1 MSRRGPARGGFR
13 PSLLRGALIFFALF
27 AILLSPRAARAQ
39 TVAEQTPPRTAT
51 FEWDSTKKELYV
63 SLAFRDGLDQEIQR
77 KLSRGLP
84 TTIVFTGAL
93 FRRGGKA
100 PVSTTV
106 QTCKITWHVWD
117 EAYRVEVTRPE
128 GNRTRWTTTL
138 EGVLRRCAE
147 VTRLLVATS
156 REVQLGTSVFLRGRV
171 DVNPVSPEILE
182 KIKLWVSRPAR
193 TGTAA
198 PGDALFSTF
207 TGLFMQR
214 VGEAERII
222 EVVTFELVPILG
234 GVTKG
239 EI

>member
-1 MSRRGPARGGFR
+1 VSPRGPARDGPR
-13 PSLLRGALIFFALF
+13 PSRLRGALFLLALF
-27 AILLSPRAARAQ
+27 VVVLSPGEARAQ
-39 TVAEQTPPRTAT
+39 AVAEQTPPRTAT

-63 SLAFRDGLDQEIQR
+63 SLAFRDGVDQEIQR

-93 FRRGGKA
+93 FRRGGKT

-128 GNRTRWTTTL
+128 GSRTRWTTTL

-156 REVQLGTSVFLRGRV
+156 REVQFGTPVFLRGRV

-222 EVVTFELVPILG
+222 EVVTFELMPILG
-234 GVTKG
+234 GAAKG

>member
-1 MSRRGPARGGFR
+1 MSRDRKARRAERCSSWLFLVACSFLCLSLR
-13 PSLLRGALIFFALF
+13 PRLALGDE
-27 AILLSPRAARAQ
+27 PEPRRAA
-39 TVAEQTPPRTAT
+39 
-51 FEWDSTKKELYV
+51 FEWDAAKNELFV
-63 SLAFRDGLDQEIQR
+63 SLAFRDGVDDEIQR

-84 TTIVFTGAL
+84 TTIVFTGTL
-93 FRRGGKA
+93 YRRDVKG

-117 EAYRVEVTRPE
+117 EAYRVEVTRPD
-128 GNRTRWTTTL
+128 GSRTRWTTTI

-147 VTRLLVATS
+147 VTRLLVAT
-156 REVQLGTSVFLRGRV
+156 RKEVPFGAPVFLRARV
-171 DVNPVSPEILE
+171 DVNPLSAEILE

-193 TGTAA
+193 TGTAT

-214 VGEAERII
+214 VGEAER
-222 EVVTFELVPILG
+222 VLDLVTFEMVPVVG
-234 GVTKG
+234 GAPKN

>member
-1 MSRRGPARGGFR
+1 MKAGRKRARAIGWR
-13 PSLLRGALIFFALF
+13 ARALLVALIAGFALT
-27 AILLSPRAARAQ
+27 PRRARAED
-39 TVAEQTPPRTAT
+39 AAAPRTAG
-51 FEWDSTKKELYV
+51 FEWDTARRELFV
-63 SLAFRDGLDQEIQR
+63 SLAFRDVVDDEIQR

-84 TTIVFTGAL
+84 TTIVFTGTL
-93 FRRGGKA
+93 FRHGSRT

-117 EAYRVEVTRPE
+117 EAYRLEVTRPD

-156 REVQLGTSVFLRGRV
+156 KEVAVGAPVFLRARV
-171 DVNPVSPEILE
+171 VVNPLSPEILE
-182 KIKLWVSRPAR
+182 KIKVWVSRPAR
-193 TGTAA
+193 TGTAS

-214 VGEAERII
+214 VGEAERIL
-222 EVVTFELVPILG
+222 ELVTFEMLPVVG
-234 GVTKG
+234 GASKN

>member
-1 MSRRGPARGGFR
+1 MSRNGPARGSTW
-13 PSLLRGALIFFALF
+13 PSPLRGLLVVFAFLF
-27 AILLSPRAARAQ
+27 VAAFPRAARAQ
-39 TVAEQTPPRTAT
+39 AVAEPTPPRSAT
-51 FEWDSTKKELYV
+51 FEWDAAKKELFV
-63 SLAFRDGLDQEIQR
+63 SLAFRDGVDQEIQR

-128 GNRTRWTTTL
+128 GSRTRWTTTL

-147 VTRLLVATS
+147 VTHLLVATS
-156 REVQLGTSVFLRGRV
+156 REVPFGAPLFLRGRV

-222 EVVTFELVPILG
+222 EIVTFELIPVLG
-234 GVTKG
+234 GATKG

>member
-1 MSRRGPARGGFR
+1 MTRS
-13 PSLLRGALIFFALF
+13 
-27 AILLSPRAARAQ
+27 AARARRSVLQ
-39 TVAEQTPPRTAT
+39 LLVIGLLAVSSVLLSKSAAAADAPVPRMAS
-51 FEWDSTKKELYV
+51 FEWDAAKRELFV
-63 SLAFRDGLDQEIQR
+63 SVTFRDVVDDDIRL

-84 TTIVFTGAL
+84 TTIVFTGTMY
-93 FRRGGKA
+93 RHGVRT

-117 EAYRVEVTRPE
+117 EAYRIDITRPD
-128 GNRTRWTTTL
+128 GTKTKWTTTM

-147 VTRLLVATS
+147 VTRLIVATNKD
-156 REVQLGTSVFLRGRV
+156 VPVGAPVYLRARV
-171 DVNPVSPEILE
+171 DVNPLSPEILE
-182 KIKLWVSRPAR
+182 KIKLWVNRPAR

-214 VGEAERII
+214 VGEAERIL
-222 EVVTFELVPILG
+222 ELLTFEMVPLLG
-234 GVTKG
+234 GTTAG

>member
-1 MSRRGPARGGFR
+1 MTLAGRPERGLRRAVT
-13 PSLLRGALIFFALF
+13 LLALAVLVCSGL
-27 AILLSPRAARAQ
+27 AAKTARAEEPP
-39 TVAEQTPPRTAT
+39 APRTAS
-51 FEWDSTKKELYV
+51 FEWDEAKHELYV
-63 SLAFRDGLDQEIQR
+63 SLAFRDVVDEEIRR

-84 TTIVFTGAL
+84 TTIVFTGTL
-93 FRRGGKA
+93 YRRGVKA
-100 PVSTTV
+100 PISTTA

-117 EAYRVEVTRPE
+117 EAYRLEVTRPD
-128 GNRTRWTTTL
+128 GSRTRWTTTL

-156 REVQLGTSVFLRGRV
+156 REVGAGVPVYLRGHV
-171 DVNPVSPEILE
+171 DVNPLSTEVLE
-182 KIKLWVSRPAR
+182 KIKLWVNRPAR

-214 VGEAERII
+214 VGAAERTL
-222 EVVTFELVPILG
+222 ELLTFEMLPIVG
-234 GVTKG
+234 GAAKN

>member
-1 MSRRGPARGGFR
+1 MSRTGATRFARFVR
-13 PSLLRGALIFFALF
+13 FVLGALSVLS
-27 AILLSPRAARAQ
+27 AIVTTRNAAAQAAPEPTPPRAAI
-39 TVAEQTPPRTAT
+39 
-51 FEWDSTKKELYV
+51 FEWDQAKKELFV
-63 SLAFRDGLDQEIQR
+63 SLAFRDGVDEEIQR

-84 TTIVFTGAL
+84 TTIVFTGTL

-117 EAYRVEVTRPE
+117 EAYRVEVTRPD
-128 GNRTRWTTTL
+128 GNRARWTTTL

-156 REVQLGTSVFLRGRV
+156 REVPFGTPVFLRGRV

-222 EVVTFELVPILG
+222 ELVTFELMPVLG
-234 GVTKG
+234 GAPKG

>member
-1 MSRRGPARGGFR
+1 VTERGSARGR
-13 PSLLRGALIFFALF
+13 LAQA
-27 AILLSPRAARAQ
+27 AILVGWVACLLAFAEPALADDAA
-39 TVAEQTPPRTAT
+39 TPRTSA
-51 FEWDSTKKELYV
+51 FEWDTAKRELYV
-63 SLAFRDGLDQEIQR
+63 SVAFRDVVDDEIRR

-84 TTIVFTGAL
+84 TTIVFTGTL
-93 FRRGGKA
+93 YRHGVRV
-100 PVSTTV
+100 PVSSTV

-117 EAYRVEVTRPE
+117 EAYRLEVTRPD
-128 GNRTRWTTTL
+128 GTRTRWTTTL

-156 REVQLGTSVFLRGRV
+156 KEVTLGVPVFLRARV
-171 DVNPVSPEILE
+171 DVNPLSQEILD

-214 VGEAERII
+214 VGEAERIL
-222 EVVTFELVPILG
+222 ELVTFEMVPTLG
-234 GVTKG
+234 GAANS

>member
-1 MSRRGPARGGFR
+1 MSGFGR
-13 PSLLRGALIFFALF
+13 PRAPFVPALF
-27 AILLSPRAARAQ
+27 RFVLVVVFLATWSGRAFAQ
-39 TVAEQTPPRTAT
+39 AAPEPTPPRIST
-51 FEWDSTKKELYV
+51 FEWDAAKKELFV
-63 SLAFRDGLDQEIQR
+63 SIAFRDGVDQEIQR

-84 TTIVFTGAL
+84 TTIVFTGTL

-117 EAYRVEVTRPE
+117 EAYKVEVTRPD
-128 GNRTRWTTTL
+128 GIRTRWTTTL

-147 VTRLLVATS
+147 VTRLLVATN
-156 REVQLGTSVFLRGRV
+156 REVAFGTAVYLRARV

-214 VGEAERII
+214 VGEAERIL
-222 EVVTFELVPILG
+222 ELVTFEVIPLVG
-234 GVTKG
+234 GAPKG

>member
-1 MSRRGPARGGFR
+1 MTRGAIALRVARG
-13 PSLLRGALIFFALF
+13 
-27 AILLSPRAARAQ
+27 SPRICVALLLFLCLSLRPRIARADD
-39 TVAEQTPPRTAT
+39 PPAPRPAV
-51 FEWDSTKKELYV
+51 FEWDPAKKELFV
-63 SLAFRDGLDQEIQR
+63 SLAFRDGVDDEIQR

-84 TTIVFTGAL
+84 TTIVFTGTL
-93 FRRGGKA
+93 YRRDLKN

-117 EAYRVEVTRPE
+117 EAYRVEVTRPD

-147 VTRLLVATS
+147 VTRLLVATR
-156 REVQLGTSVFLRGRV
+156 REVPFGAPVFLRARV
-171 DVNPVSPEILE
+171 DVNPVSAEILE

-214 VGEAERII
+214 VGEAERILD
-222 EVVTFELVPILG
+222 VVTFEMIPILG
-234 GVTKG
+234 GAPRN

>member
-1 MSRRGPARGGFR
+1 MTSVGTRAHSSGSRARLAMVAAILG
-13 PSLLRGALIFFALF
+13 FALH
-27 AILLSPRAARAQ
+27 ARAARAED
-39 TVAEQTPPRTAT
+39 AGAPRTAT
-51 FEWDSTKKELYV
+51 FEWDGARRELFV
-63 SLAFRDGLDQEIQR
+63 SLAFRDVVDDEIRR

-84 TTIVFTGAL
+84 TTIVFTGTL
-93 FRRGGKA
+93 FRHGSRS

-117 EAYRVEVTRPE
+117 EAYRLEVTRPD
-128 GNRTRWTTTL
+128 GNRTRWTTTI
-138 EGVLRRCAE
+138 EGVFRRCAE

-156 REVQLGTSVFLRGRV
+156 REVAVGAPLFLRARV
-171 DVNPVSPEILE
+171 VVNPLSPEILE
-182 KIKLWVSRPAR
+182 KIKVWVSRPAR

-214 VGEAERII
+214 VGEAERIL
-222 EVVTFELVPILG
+222 ELVTFELLPLLG
-234 GVTKG
+234 GAPKN

>member
-1 MSRRGPARGGFR
+1 MSKAGRVAPA
-13 PSLLRGALIFFALF
+13 LRWAARLVWFVSWTLGVVAATRT
-27 AILLSPRAARAQ
+27 ARAAASP
-39 TVAEQTPPRTAT
+39 APRTAT
-51 FEWDSTKKELYV
+51 FDWDVTRQELYV
-63 SLAFRDGLDQEIQR
+63 SLAFRDVVDDEIRR

-84 TTIVFTGAL
+84 TTIVFTGTL
-93 FRRGGKA
+93 FRRNARA

-117 EAYRVEVTRPE
+117 EAYRLEVTRPD
-128 GNRTRWTTTL
+128 GTRTRWTTTL

-156 REVQLGTSVFLRGRV
+156 KEVGLGIPVYLRARV
-171 DVNPVSPEILE
+171 EVNPLSPELLD
-182 KIKLWVSRPAR
+182 KIKLWVNRPAR

-214 VGEAERII
+214 IGAAERIL
-222 EVVTFELVPILG
+222 ELVTYEMVPILG
-234 GVTKG
+234 GPVQS

>member
-1 MSRRGPARGGFR
+1 MTSRGGSVGEPR
-13 PSLLRGALIFFALF
+13 RRRAVQRSLLLLLAIWVLPTPAFAEEPPP
-27 AILLSPRAARAQ
+27 PRAALY
-39 TVAEQTPPRTAT
+39 
-51 FEWDSTKKELYV
+51 EWDTAKKELFV
-63 SLAFRDGLDQEIQR
+63 TLSFRDVVDEEIQR

-84 TTIVFTGAL
+84 TTIVFTGVL
-93 FRRGGKA
+93 YRRGGKT
-100 PVSTTV
+100 PISTTV

-117 EAYRVEVTRPE
+117 EAYRVEVTRPD

-147 VTRLLVATS
+147 VSRLLVATS
-156 REVQLGTSVFLRGRV
+156 KELAVGAAVSLRARV

-214 VGEAERII
+214 VGESERKLEFVTV
-222 EVVTFELVPILG
+222 EVVPVTG
-234 GVTKG
+234 GTATNEG
-239 EI
+239 